1 VGRKRLLVLLLFTL
15 LSAGKLAIS
24 QQALFP
30 VENEVPVNQ
39 PANQCSGCDY
49 LPVLSAPGAS
59 ADFNHDGK
67 MDFAYVEAPST
78 GTSDQFLVVVL
89 GRQGGQPT
97 QVATDLQTCTATSF
111 TVGNVNGDSYPDVV
125 VLCSQGYAATFLGN
139 GDGSFQAPVHAAVPS
154 GVQAVALTD
163 VNGDGLADAAYTFS
177 VTNGSTGYAIS
188 LNQGAGKFASPINYP
203 LTLGQAS
210 GLAAG
215 DFNGDGKQDL
225 AFGTGFVLGNGDGTF
240 GPEQALP
247 AGIGKFVVGDF
258 NHDGL
263 ADLAYSISAENPGS
277 TGPSSGLYLILG
289 SSTGLT
295 AAPATIAASGFS
307 GAGLTAL
314 IFSGSGALDL
324 IAYQSFATS
333 IFPGQGNGSFAPPRS
348 YAQSIFAVGDANAD
362 GVPDLIGTDVNADS
376 PVLTV
381 AYGNSDGTVQAL
393 PLTLGGNLTS
403 LADMNGDGLP
413 DAISKTGTTPPQ
425 VWLSTGDGRF
435 IPAPSLSSATDYGS
449 FTVTADFT
457 GDGLPDVVSISTR
470 YDTYH
475 GQTEPPLAQ
484 QQVYRGNGDG
494 TLTYLNQSSLGV
506 ETVIGAVAG
515 DFNQDAKQD
524 VVLAYNDL
532 AAQAGGA
539 IFVAGNGDGTFAA
552 PKRIALL
559 GHAPRVIATAD
570 LNGDGKM
577 DLVVSDQSGTVVAYL
592 GNGDGTFSATAQIL
606 AIQALSLALGDV
618 TGDKIPDLICSNG
631 KDIEVYPGNG
641 DGTFAT
647 TPVFSANLSN
657 AFLNTLVQIGDVN
670 GDGMLDIAAAY
681 TDTSNTGRLAVFLNQ
696 GSGNFVQDKNAY
708 FTGTGGASQ
717 FALTQLNRVP
727 AGASK
732 QSLNVL
738 VSGSAGLVYLL
749 NQLNSARKPAPAVT
763 LTTANNQ
770 TAVTAGQTVT
780 VTASLFTTGPT
791 AATGTITF
799 FVNQQQA
806 GVSTVMQGQA
816 SLPISI
822 MGAGLITIRAVYSGD
837 PNYPGSMA
845 FLQLTSTAVA
855 TTTTLASSASSAAQG
870 VNVTFSAT
878 VAPATATGTVT
889 FLDGSTT
896 LGTAAL
902 ASGVATYSTA
912 ALAVGSH
919 SITAMYGGDPDD
931 AASASSAVTVAI
943 TAATIQL
950 SATPPTLTITA
961 GSTGS
966 TTIAVT
972 PMGAYAGTVTLSCA
986 NLPANSTC
994 TFAPASLAFTAAS
1007 QAAQSTQLTI
1017 ATNVAAQARLDVPNI
1032 RPGGGYTKLLAGVWL
1047 FVMPG
1052 ATLMVLRCRKDWLR
1066 RGVLL
1071 VLLTAVLATVS
1082 ACGSSGSSTPP
1093 GPKTPPGTS
1102 TVTVSATGS
1111 SSTLSLTVTIA
1122 Q

>member
-1 VGRKRLLVLLLFTL
+1 MGHKRLLVLLLLNF
-15 LSAGKLAIS
+15 LSAGKLALS

-30 VENEVPVNQ
+30 LQVELSVYQPSCTGCSYIPVDS
-39 PANQCSGCDY
+39 P
-49 LPVLSAPGAS
+49 PGAS

-67 MDFAYVEAPST
+67 MDFAYVEAASV

-97 QVATDLQTCTATSF
+97 QVATDLQACTATSF
-111 TVGNVNGDSYPDVV
+111 AVGNVNGDGYPDVV

-139 GDGSFQAPVHAAVPS
+139 GDGSFQAPLHAAVPS

-177 VTNGSTGYAIS
+177 VTNGSLGYAIS

-225 AFGTGFVLGNGDGTF
+225 AFGTGFVVGNGDGTF

-263 ADLAYSISAENPGS
+263 ADFAYSISAENPGS
-277 TGPSSGLYLILG
+277 TLPSSGLYLILG

-295 AAPATIAASGFS
+295 ASPATIAASGFS
-307 GAGLTAL
+307 GASLIAL
-314 IFSGSGALDL
+314 SFSGSGALDL
-324 IAYQSFATS
+324 IAYQGFATS
-333 IFPGQGNGSFAPPRS
+333 IFSGQGNGSFSPTQS
-348 YAQSIFAVGDANAD
+348 YGYPVFAIGDANAD
-362 GVPDLIGTDVNADS
+362 GVPDLIGTDVNANS
-376 PVLTV
+376 PVLTA

-393 PLTLGGNLTS
+393 ALTLGGNLTS

-413 DAISKTGTTPPQ
+413 DAISKTGITSPQ

-435 IPAPSLSSATDYGS
+435 IPAPSLSSATDFGS
-449 FTVTADFT
+449 FTLTADFT
-457 GDGLPDVVSISTR
+457 GDGLPDVVSISTG

-475 GQTEPPLAQ
+475 GQTEPQLAQ

-506 ETVIGAVAG
+506 ETVTGAVAG
-515 DFNQDAKQD
+515 DFNHDAKQD
-524 VVLAYNDL
+524 MVVAYADL
-532 AAQAGGA
+532 ATQTGGA

-552 PKRIALL
+552 PKQIALL
-559 GHAPRVIATAD
+559 GHAPRAIATAD
-570 LNGDGKM
+570 LNADGKM

-592 GNGDGTFSATAQIL
+592 GNGDGTFSATTQSL
-606 AIQALSLALGDV
+606 AVQALSLALGDV

-631 KDIEVYPGNG
+631 KDVEVYAGNG
-641 DGTFAT
+641 DGTFGT
-647 TPVFSANLSN
+647 TPAFSGNLSN
-657 AFLNTLVQIGDVN
+657 AFLNTLIQIGDVN

-696 GSGNFVQDKNAY
+696 GSGNFVQDANTY
-708 FTGTGGASQ
+708 FAGTSGASQ
-717 FALTQLNRVP
+717 FALTKLNGLA
-727 AGASK
+727 AGGSK
-732 QSLNVL
+732 QSLDVL
-738 VSGSAGLVYLL
+738 VSGGAGLVSLL
-749 NQLNSARKPAPAVT
+749 NQFNPAPKPAPVIT
-763 LTTANNQ
+763 LTAPNNQ
-770 TAVTAGQTVT
+770 TTVTAGQTLT
-780 VTASLFTTGPT
+780 VTASLATTGQAT
-791 AATGTITF
+791 ATGTVTF

-806 GVSTVMQGQA
+806 GTAMVMQDQA

-822 MGAGLITIRAVYSGD
+822 KGVGLITIQAVYGGD
-837 PNYPGSMA
+837 TNYASSTA
-845 FLQLTSTAVA
+845 FLQVTSMIAS
-855 TTTTLASSASSAAQG
+855 TTTSLASSASSAAQG

-878 VAPATATGTVT
+878 VAPATATGTVK
-889 FLDGSTT
+889 FLDGATA
-896 LGTAAL
+896 LGTATL
-902 ASGVATYSTA
+902 ASGVASYSTDT
-912 ALAVGSH
+912 LAVGSH
-919 SITAMYGGDPDD
+919 SITAMYGGDTDD
-931 AASASSAVTVAI
+931 AASTSSAITVAI
-943 TAATIQL
+943 TPATIQL
-950 SATPPTLTITA
+950 SATPPTLTIAA

-994 TFAPASLAFTAAS
+994 AFAPASLVFTAAS

-1017 ATNVAAQARLDVPNI
+1017 ATNVAALAKLDLPNT
-1032 RPGGGYTKLLAGVWL
+1032 RPGGGYAKLLAGGWL

-1066 RGVLL
+1066 RGALL
-1071 VLLTAVLATVS
+1071 VLLTAVLVTVS
-1082 ACGSSGSSTPP
+1082 ACGSSGSSTTPP
-1093 GPKTPPGTS
+1093 GPKTPAGTS
-1102 TVTVSATGS
+1102 TVTISAMGS
-1111 SSTLSLTVTIA
+1111 TSTLSLTVTVA